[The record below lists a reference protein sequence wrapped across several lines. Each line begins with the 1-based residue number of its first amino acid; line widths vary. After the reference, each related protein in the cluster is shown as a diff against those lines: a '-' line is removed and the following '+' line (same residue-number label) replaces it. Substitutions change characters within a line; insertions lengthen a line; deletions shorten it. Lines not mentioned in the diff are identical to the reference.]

1 MEGELLI
8 ALAHTEPESRF
19 DLTAVET
26 RAAPVGSG
34 FRLHGRKSFVLHA
47 ATADKL
53 IVSART
59 DDEGVSLFL
68 VDRESE
74 GVSLRAYATVDG
86 LRAADIALEDVHV
99 GDEAIL
105 GERGGALAAIEP
117 VIDRAITLL
126 AVEAVGAMGALNE
139 ATFDYL
145 KTRRQFGVPIGN
157 LQALQHRAVDM
168 SVDYELSRALAYRAA
183 AAIEKLEGRERARAA
198 SAAKVQIGRA
208 GKRIGKEAIQLHG
221 GMGMTNELAIGH

>member
-1 MEGELLI
+1 M
-8 ALAHTEPESRF
+8 
-19 DLTAVET
+19 
-26 RAAPVGSG
+26 
-34 FRLHGRKSFVLHA
+34 LHA

-59 DDEGVSLFL
+59 GDEGVSLFL
-68 VDRESE
+68 LDRESE

-86 LRAADIALEDVHV
+86 LRAADIVLDDVHV
-99 GDEAIL
+99 EEDALL
-105 GERGGALAAIEP
+105 GERGGALPALEP

-126 AVEAVGAMGALNE
+126 AAEAVGALGALNE

-157 LQALQHRAVDM
+157 FQALQHRAVDM
-168 SVDYELSRALAYRAA
+168 FVDYELSRALAYRAA
-183 AAIEKLEGRERARAA
+183 AAIEKLEGSERARAA

-208 GKRIGKEAIQLHG
+208 GKRIGKEAI
-221 GMGMTNELAIGH
+221 